1 VEHFNLFGT
10 GVIDTAVDRAF
21 VPWKTLYTG
30 GVRHELTDSVA
41 VKVEI
46 GRETDYLRASYVSAA
61 LQLAFTF

>member
-1 VEHFNLFGT
+1 
-10 GVIDTAVDRAF
+10 
-21 VPWKTLYTG
+21 
-30 GVRHELTDSVA
+30 VA